1 MAIIEIYTVD
11 GVVVWKDMTTGL
23 YTVTYGGV
31 TSRGIPTEALAIQIA
46 DNIAASA
53 AEPHPPPLP
62 PVGEPSNVP
71 TGWVRVYSVGA
82 VYVYRITAS
91 GFYGLLW
98 NSHTSQGIPTYDMA
112 VQIANNVAS
121 SANLADLL
129 AIIGEG
135 WLPQEVY
142 RTVQIFY
149 NPETKMFGFV
159 FNNAAYTEYEDVSDA
174 RASIDALLYSGGA
187 VVTPVTEGS
196 FPFWLKWLK
205 PVLDWGAD
213 TVDAAVNYWAGF
225 QAAANNAVLSINKS
239 IGGLWSGFVDKL
251 GDVIN
256 GVLDTGADET
266 SKRVEDVLSGSPDW
280 APRIVPRF
288 TGQQQSTVSKYAALL
303 NPSGYSF
310 DTSKPD
316 DVVASGNK
324 AKMALVG
331 TMTGEMTLATL
342 SEIATLGQVD
352 AFIAITNKIIDVMG
366 VNDVSKAL
374 FSLPLSKSL
383 LKSYEYSLN
392 AQYMPEIPNYNDLV
406 NMRVKEKI
414 SATEFNGFLKLQ
426 GFSEFWAG
434 KIWEAHFNAPNLNDV
449 LTAWRRGLIPEAR
462 VDELMV
468 LIDLDPFYKGVFDTR
483 KYIDP
488 PVNMARFMFETGAIG
503 ADRVADLVHRAGYS
517 EGDAKAVVDYI
528 LKFQERRYRTR
539 LLTALATGRA
549 YGAFSDDDIRAEVK
563 ALGQTDAVADLIIRL
578 ADVRAKTEA
587 ARITHPKPHLLGLGE
602 LKRGYMHN
610 VVAEDAIRT
619 ELLTRGYELGQ
630 VDLLVEVMNAD
641 KITEL
646 AGGAKVALTVAE
658 LVNAFKFNVVTEDY
672 LRQQLLI
679 KGLDLSEVDILIQ
692 TKKAQWAAGG
702 A

>member
-1 MAIIEIYTVD
+1 MPIQEIYVVD
-11 GVVVWKDMTTGL
+11 GVVVGFDSSTGF
-23 YTVTYGGV
+23 YSVTYGGV
-31 TSRGIPTEALAIQIA
+31 TSRGIPSEALAVQIA
-46 DNIAASA
+46 DNIAASIKA
-53 AEPHPPPLP
+53 PPEPPPVTPAEPL
-62 PVGEPSNVP
+62 NVP
-71 TGWVRVYSVGA
+71 TGWVKVYSVGA

-91 GFYGLLW
+91 GFYGILW
-98 NSHTSQGIPTYDMA
+98 NNHSSQGFPTYDMA

-129 AIIGEG
+129 AVIGEG
-135 WLPQEVY
+135 WVPQEVY

-149 NPETKMFGFV
+149 NPEFKRFGFV
-159 FNNAAYTEYEDVSDA
+159 FNNVAYKEYESAEDA

-187 VVTPVTEGS
+187 VVTPVTEGA
-196 FPFWLKWLK
+196 FPYWLKWLK

-213 TVDAAVNYWAGF
+213 AIDAAVNYWAGL
-225 QAAANNAVLSINKS
+225 QVAANDAVKS
-239 IGGLWSGFVDKL
+239 IERSVGGIWSGVKDNL
-251 GDVIN
+251 GDWIS

-266 SKRVEDVLSGSPDW
+266 SKRVESVMSGSPNW
-280 APRIVPRF
+280 APRIVPKF
-288 TGQQQSTVSKYAALL
+288 TGQQQSTVTKYAALL
-303 NPSGYSF
+303 NPTGYLF
-310 DTSKPD
+310 DTSKPE

-374 FSLPLSKSL
+374 FSMPLSKSL

-392 AQYMPEIPNYNDLV
+392 AQYVPEIPNYNDLV

-414 SATEFNGFLKLQ
+414 TEVEFKGFLSLQ
-426 GFSEFWAG
+426 GYSNFWAG
-434 KIWEAHFNAPNLNDV
+434 KIWDAHFNAPNLNDV
-449 LTAWRRGLIPEAR
+449 LTAWRRGSIDEAR

-488 PVNMARFMFETGAIG
+488 PVNMARFMFETGAINS
-503 ADRVADLVHRAGYS
+503 DRVADLVHRAGYS
-517 EGDAKAVVDYI
+517 ESDAKAVVDYI

-539 LLTALATGRA
+539 ILTALATGRA
-549 YGAFSDDDIRAEVK
+549 YGAFNDEDIRAEVK

-578 ADVRAKTEA
+578 ADVRAKTEM
-587 ARITHPKPHLLGLGE
+587 ARITHPKPRLLSLGE
-602 LKRGYMHN
+602 LKRGFMHN
-610 VVAEDAIRT
+610 VVDEDAIRT

-630 VDLLVEVMNAD
+630 VDLLVSVMNAD
-641 KITEL
+641 KVVDV
-646 AGGAKVALTVAE
+646 AGGKKAALTVSE
-658 LVNAFKFNVVTEDY
+658 LKQAFQYSEIGEDA
-672 LRQQLLI
+672 LRQTLLLR
-679 KGLDLSEVDILIQ
+679 GLDLSEVDMLIN
-692 TKKAQWAAGG
+692 TWKKSWGVVSA
-702 A
+702 